1 MSEILA
7 PARISDIF
15 LYYGF
20 DNGYVLNRFYGHT
33 GLYGNHHPVKPY
45 MIFFIF
51 HSLPPPSQVRLD
63 VRPSAWYS
71 SLFTLSEAKS
81 LFQEHIKG
89 GQWLSKSLCHFFMV
103 FPYTLIFATSIS
115 LRYLKITS
123 NWSQITEKFA
133 FYKPLTIRKLIFTV
147 DFMRCKSYQIRL

>member
-7 PARISDIF
+7 LARISDIF

-33 GLYGNHHPVKPY
+33 GLYGNHHPVKPS

-51 HSLPPPSQVRLD
+51 HF
-63 VRPSAWYS
+63 

-89 GQWLSKSLCHFFMV
+89 GQWLSKSLCHFFTV
-103 FPYTLIFATSIS
+103 FPYTMIFATSIS
-115 LRYLKITS
+115 LRYLKIIS
-123 NWSQITEKFA
+123 NWLQITEKSA
-133 FYKPLTIRKLIFTV
+133 FYKPLTIKRLIFTV
-147 DFMRCKSYQIRL
+147 NFMRCKSYQIRL

>member
-71 SLFTLSEAKS
+71 SLFTFHSERSEVTVPGTYKRRTVAVEVIMS
-81 LFQEHIKG
+81 LFHGFSLHFDFCNLDFLAIFENNFRLVANNRNFSILQTFDNQEI
-89 GQWLSKSLCHFFMV
+89 
-103 FPYTLIFATSIS
+103 
-115 LRYLKITS
+115 
-123 NWSQITEKFA
+123 N
-133 FYKPLTIRKLIFTV
+133 FYG
-147 DFMRCKSYQIRL
+147 